1 MNTHTIYMNYILLI
15 ASGMSLQSDLLGP
28 ANLGEQ
34 DTPPPHPREMVGCMT
49 VVACLKLSH
58 YYNY

>member
-34 DTPPPHPREMVGCMT
+34 DTPPPPPQRNGGVYDC
-49 VVACLKLSH
+49 CSLSKTLP
-58 YYNY
+58 

>member
-34 DTPPPHPREMVGCMT
+34 DTPPPPTPEKWWGV
-49 VVACLKLSH
+49 
-58 YYNY
+58 

>member
-34 DTPPPHPREMVGCMT
+34 DTPPPPPQRNDGVYDC
-49 VVACLKLSH
+49 CSLSKTLP
-58 YYNY
+58 